1 MKIFV
6 IGSMINSK
14 EIEFSA
20 RALNTIDGYIVRYA
34 KPIDEEID
42 DISYAISQAFNNI
55 EWCDSLYVIKKNNGE
70 LGHGTI
76 YEIEYARR
84 LKKEIFYLN

>member
-14 EIEFSA
+14 EIEFAA
-20 RALNTIDGYIVRYA
+20 RALNTVDDNIVKYA
-34 KPIDEEID
+34 KPIDEEIYN
-42 DISYAISQAFNNI
+42 IEYYICEAFNNI
-55 EWCDSLYVIKKNNGE
+55 EWCDSLYVVKKNSGE
-70 LGHGTI
+70 LDSETI

-84 LKKEIFYLN
+84 LRKETHYLN